1 MPLSARHPLCT
12 ATPLPARLGAA
23 GPLVLALALALALVL
38 PPGGPSRAR
47 AQAAADPTAV
57 VLVVRAG
64 DHYLAEHVRPVQ
76 RGATRALGRDRVR
89 PHRATEDECVP
100 TEGDASCARAL
111 VRGARA
117 GRLLYI
123 WVRWERAGG
132 ATITRDGEIVGHR
145 SLRAPSVHLE
155 LYAADGSLVGTSDVD
170 LPADGDAAALTEAAV
185 RALVTP

>member
-1 MPLSARHPLCT
+1 MPFAARQPFSAALLRHAL
-12 ATPLPARLGAA
+12 RGA
-23 GPLVLALALALALVL
+23 GPLALFLALGAQT
-38 PPGGPSRAR
+38 PAR
-47 AQAAADPTAV
+47 AQVDEGDTV

-100 TEGDASCARAL
+100 TADDATCAREL

-117 GRLLYI
+117 DHLLYV

-155 LYAADGSLVGTSDVD
+155 LYAADGTLVGTSDAG
-170 LPADGDAAALTEAAV
+170 LPADGDAAAIAEAAV
-185 RALVTP
+185 RALVAP

>member
-1 MPLSARHPLCT
+1 MPST
-12 ATPLPARLGAA
+12 AHSPFRAALPRLALLGAA
-23 GPLVLALALALALVL
+23 GALALALGAST
-38 PPGGPSRAR
+38 GAH
-47 AQAAADPTAV
+47 AQVAPAELV

-64 DHYLAEHVRPVQ
+64 DHHLAEHVRPVQ

-100 TEGDASCARAL
+100 TADDASCARSL

-117 GRLLYI
+117 GHLLYV

-155 LYAADGSLVGTSDVD
+155 LYAADGTLVRTSDVD
-170 LPADGDAAALTEAAV
+170 LPADGDAAAIAEAAV
-185 RALVTP
+185 RALVAP